1 MNMSRAGFVWRI
13 EDIENAS
20 WGKTDVN
27 KQFRHK
33 PDMKYNIFKFKGG
46 IYCRHKWVRVLYRLK
61 KNSKVSKNLK
71 EYKKTGSIP
80 KRYLK
85 NPRGT
90 KDSVIAPVNM
100 PREGAYPQ
108 R

>member
-1 MNMSRAGFVWRI
+1 MSNIIIKKTHESAHNQVYDIKEKGKSNFV
-13 EDIENAS
+13 DDKS
-20 WGKTDVN
+20 LVN
-27 KQFRHK
+27 
-33 PDMKYNIFKFKGG
+33 NI
-46 IYCRHKWVRVLYRLK
+46 V
-61 KNSKVSKNLK
+61 K